1 MPGRA
6 GLVGD
11 HRRGGCARAGVS
23 RGAVQY
29 HFPTREDLVLA
40 AVEQMADQR
49 AAEARARLVAHGD
62 TGLSAEQVVRDV
74 VDIYSGELFRA
85 ALALWLA
92 AVSEPALR
100 ERVRRLEAR
109 ISRDAHRMVVEALG
123 ADESVP
129 GVREAIQVTLD
140 WARGLGLAG
149 LLTDDRAPQG
159 AVGRILGAVP
169 ATRGGRRQRV
179 SGSAR
184 FGSGIAAFGSVE
196 LPAGLLRDRVASPA
210 RTAWTARVALSGG
223 RARSRRGGR

>member
-1 MPGRA
+1 MAADDDQAPMQVRA
-6 GLVGD
+6 RATKAKLLDAAVSCLAEQGWSATTV
-11 HRRGGCARAGVS
+11 AVVAERAGVS

-49 AAEARARLVAHGD
+49 AAEARSRLEQRGGD
-62 TGLSAEQVVRDV
+62 TMPAEQVVRDV
-74 VDIYSGELFRA
+74 VDIYSGQLFRA

-109 ISRDAHRMVVEALG
+109 VSREAHRMVVDALG

-140 WARGLGLAG
+140 WARGLGLAS
-149 LLTDDRAPQG
+149 LLTDDRARREPSV
-159 AVGRILGAVP
+159 AYWGRLLQTA
-169 ATRGGRRQRV
+169 V
-179 SGSAR
+179 SGDATPAASHGHAAHPV
-184 FGSGIAAFGSVE
+184 SG
-196 LPAGLLRDRVASPA
+196 DRGA
-210 RTAWTARVALSGG
+210 
-223 RARSRRGGR
+223 